1 MCLSVIARV
10 LKIMENDEA
19 IAELGGVKKQI
30 SLSLMADQILPGDWV
45 LIHTG
50 YAIAKVDEEKAKE
63 MLEAIAEIEEQS

>member
-10 LKIMENDEA
+10 LKIMEDDEA

-30 SLSLMADQILPGDWV
+30 SLGLMADQIHPGDWV

-63 MLEAIAEIEEQS
+63 MLEAISEMKELS

>member
-10 LKIMENDEA
+10 LKIMEDDEA
-19 IAELGGVKKQI
+19 IAELGGVRKQI
-30 SLSLMADQILPGDWV
+30 SLGLMADQILPGDWV

-63 MLEAIAEIEEQS
+63 MLEAISEMEEQS

>member
-30 SLSLMADQILPGDWV
+30 SLGLMADEIRPGDWV

-63 MLEAIAEIEEQS
+63 MLDAISTMDEFT